1 MVVIVQARMQKSKED
16 SKEGQIK
23 KSFAKTLDI
32 YPIKNLED
40 LYDKEGYRDGEFEK
54 VIRGRGRYIQI
65 LPKVIKRVNWIV
77 KVWYYI

>member
-23 KSFAKTLDI
+23 RALKTLDI

-40 LYDKEGYRDGEFEK
+40 LYDKEGYREMANLKK

-65 LPKVIKRVNWIV
+65 LPKVIKAVNG
-77 KVWYYI
+77 